1 MSISESSNEVEVV
14 AQLFC
19 VAQSVKSIRFHSRCS
34 IELKSDDKRQWS
46 AKKDSFGHENA
57 TEIEKGPKNP
67 INPSQKYEIA
77 SETLIYSM
85 VRFARILLKG

>member
-1 MSISESSNEVEVV
+1 MKGSGKKVVNLRVEVVV

-67 INPSQKYEIA
+67 INPRAKN
-77 SETLIYSM
+77 TKL
-85 VRFARILLKG
+85 